1 MGGVGHLIMDSKSCL
16 RSTKPYMDKILDDYY
31 AKYGG
36 VTAWKSPSVP
46 VSNASDIGIDTYSS
60 KISELERKIE
70 ELQAF
75 IEAISRENLACNVEE
90 LL

>member
-1 MGGVGHLIMDSKSCL
+1 
-16 RSTKPYMDKILDDYY
+16 MDKLLDDYY
-31 AKYGG
+31 VKHGDVA
-36 VTAWKSPSVP
+36 AWKAPGDSVIY
-46 VSNASDIGIDTYSS
+46 ASDIYGDAYIR

-75 IEAISRENLACNVEE
+75 IEAISRENLACNIEE

>member
-1 MGGVGHLIMDSKSCL
+1 
-16 RSTKPYMDKILDDYY
+16 MDKLLDDYY
-31 AKYGG
+31 VKHGDVA
-36 VTAWKSPSVP
+36 AWKAPGVP
-46 VSNASDIGIDTYSS
+46 ASHAGDICVDTYSS

-75 IEAISRENLACNVEE
+75 IEAISRENLACNIEE

>member
-1 MGGVGHLIMDSKSCL
+1 
-16 RSTKPYMDKILDDYY
+16 MDKILDDYY

-36 VTAWKSPSVP
+36 VTAWKSPSVH
-46 VSNASDIGIDTYSS
+46 VSNARDIGIDTYSS

-75 IEAISRENLACNVEE
+75 IEAISRENLACNIEE